1 MYTQVQVIPWV
12 ITDSS
17 FVCSPSP
24 RFFPSRTVFVGAL
37 HGMLTAEAL
46 AHIMAELFGEVVYAG
61 LDTDKH
67 KYPIGL
73 PSHS

>member
-1 MYTQVQVIPWV
+1 M
-12 ITDSS
+12 
-17 FVCSPSP
+17 
-24 RFFPSRTVFVGAL
+24 FVGAL

-46 AHIMAELFGEVVYAG
+46 AHIMKELFGEVVYAG

-73 PSHS
+73 PSRP